1 MRVADYVVR
10 GVRDLGV
17 EYAFGVSGANIE
29 DIFEASHRADGAR
42 VIVAKHE
49 YSAVAMAHGYH
60 LSTGR
65 IGVVLTTSGAGA
77 FNIVSALA
85 EALTSR
91 VPLLALVGQI
101 PQALEGR
108 GGFQDSSGNEGTP
121 DAQKIFSSVSVSCR
135 RANRA
140 EEVPDAMER
149 CVIEALEK
157 RGPSVLLLPKDVQQ
171 SELGRGGCH
180 SSAPRPSDGVGG
192 QETWDGGSELRNV
205 FETLTRPPLLILGE
219 DLIAERATEQAHV
232 LVDRLDAMVAV
243 TPSAKGL
250 YDHRSHRFLGVTGV
264 MGHPSVEA
272 YLRDAEL
279 GALVGT
285 RMPLLARYGLERTLA
300 AKKLVIISGSP
311 CFFEAP
317 ANGGAGARP
326 PARWVVRGPLS
337 RRLADINDLLGVG
350 RSFSRDS
357 FRATLEYLDI
367 PRGSGGT
374 DPNGLSYQDAVST
387 IGSFLDDDADVFVD
401 AGNTGAALVHYLN
414 VRGKGIFFVALGMG
428 GMGYP
433 FGAAI
438 GSAVHTRKRTY
449 VFAGDGA
456 FFMHGLEL
464 HTAVEHDLPLVAV
477 VFNNNAHAM
486 CELRD
491 RLYQGGARG
500 ENVFK
505 TARISRGLGAMFP
518 SVLSREAGDTAALV
532 RAMREIENHRGPA
545 FLSVEIDSREVP
557 PFVPF
562 LDRLVV
568 EAGRVPTCTP
578 TRTS

>member
-10 GVRDLGV
+10 GVKDLGV

-29 DIFEASHRADGAR
+29 DIFAASHRAGGAR
-42 VIVAKHE
+42 TIVAKHE

-60 LSTGR
+60 LSSGR

-85 EALTSR
+85 EALSSR

-108 GGFQDSSGNEGTP
+108 GGFQDSSGTEGTP

-140 EEVPDAMER
+140 EEVPHAMER
-149 CVIEALEK
+149 CVIDAFEI

-171 SELGRGGCH
+171 SELGRVGWH
-180 SSAPRPSDGVGG
+180 SSDPPPSDVVGR
-192 QETWDGGSELRNV
+192 QETWEGWSELRV
-205 FETLTRPPLLILGE
+205 VLEELTGPPLVILGE
-219 DLIAERATEQAHV
+219 DLIAEGALEHARV
-232 LVDRLDAMVAV
+232 LVDKLDAMVAV
-243 TPSAKGL
+243 TPAAKGL
-250 YDHRSHRFLGVTGV
+250 YDHRSDRFLGVTGV

-272 YLRDAEL
+272 YLREAEL
-279 GALVGT
+279 CVLVGT
-285 RMPLLARYGLERTLA
+285 RMPLVARYGLERTLA
-300 AKKLVIISGSP
+300 AKSLVIISGSP

-317 ANGGAGARP
+317 VKGGSGALQ

-337 RRLADINDLLGVG
+337 RRLSEINDRLGDG
-350 RSFSRDS
+350 RSFTRDS
-357 FRATLEYLDI
+357 VRTTLEYVDI
-367 PRGSGGT
+367 PSGSGGS
-374 DPNGLSYQDAVST
+374 DPNGLSYRDAVST
-387 IGSFLDDDADVFVD
+387 IGSFLDDDSDVFVD
-401 AGNTGAALVHYLN
+401 AGNTGAALVHYLD
-414 VRGKGIFFVALGMG
+414 VRGGSIFFVALGMG
-428 GMGYP
+428 GMGYC

-438 GSAVHTRKRTY
+438 GSTVHTRKRTY

-456 FFMHGLEL
+456 FLMHGLEL

-491 RLYQGGARG
+491 RIYLGGARG
-500 ENVFK
+500 ENVFRK
-505 TARISRGLGAMFP
+505 ARIGRGLAAMFP
-518 SVLSREAGDTAALV
+518 SILSREAGDTAALV

-545 FLSVEIDSREVP
+545 FLSVEIDAREVP
-557 PFVPF
+557 PFAPF